1 MKLNIEIDMTPE
13 EARRVMGLPD
23 LGPLQAVVLAEMEK
37 RMHKALDAADP
48 EAMVK
53 AWMAPG
59 LQGWEAFNR
68 LFQEAARRNSGKD
81 RGSDKGAAR

>member
-53 AWMAPG
+53 AWVAPG
-59 LQGWEAFNR
+59 IQGWEAFNR
-68 LFQEAARRNSGKD
+68 LFQEVSRGSIGKD
-81 RGSDKGAAR
+81 RGREKGPAR

>member
-23 LGPLQAVVLAEMEK
+23 LGPLQAAVLAEMEK

-59 LQGWEAFNR
+59 IQGWEVFNR
-68 LFQEAARRNSGKD
+68 LFQEAALRSGEKG
-81 RGSDKGAAR
+81 RGAAKGPSR

>member
-1 MKLNIEIDMTPE
+1 VKLNIEIEMTPE

-68 LFQEAARRNSGKD
+68 LFQEAARHSTMKG
-81 RGSDKGAAR
+81 RGTEKGPAR

>member
-1 MKLNIEIDMTPE
+1 MKLNIEIEMTPE

-23 LGPLQAVVLAEMEK
+23 LGPLQAAVLAEMEK

-59 LQGWEAFNR
+59 IQGWEVFNR
-68 LFQEAARRNSGKD
+68 LFQEAALRSGEKG
-81 RGSDKGAAR
+81 RGAAKGPSR